1 MTIRIVSNEQIR
13 FDVDVESYNRIVRD
27 LVANVTERVT
37 DHCQAALNEI
47 IKNGISR
54 DLAETITESVDLETV
69 AMYVST
75 NLNYSRVI
83 EIAKQQLVANLLADD
98 RFNVLVTRGINNA
111 TVGFIDEAVERVTAQ
126 LGGQLGIESDV

>member
-13 FDVDVESYNRIVRD
+13 FDIDVESYNRIVRD
-27 LVANVTERVT
+27 LIANVTERVT

-54 DLAETITESVDLETV
+54 DLTETITESVDLETV
-69 AMYVST
+69 AMYVSA

>member
-13 FDVDVESYNRIVRD
+13 FDIDVESYNRILRD
-27 LVANVTERVT
+27 LLANLTERVT
-37 DHCQAALNEI
+37 DHCQATLNEI
-47 IKNGISR
+47 ITNGLSSQ
-54 DLAETITESVDLETV
+54 LTETIAGFVDIDNV
-69 AMYVST
+69 AMYVSA

-83 EIAKQQLVANLLADD
+83 EVAKQQLVANLLADD
-98 RFNVLVTRGINNA
+98 RFKVLVTRGINSA

>member
-13 FDVDVESYNRIVRD
+13 FDIDVESYNRILRD
-27 LVANVTERVT
+27 LLANLTERVT
-37 DHCQAALNEI
+37 NHCEATLNELI
-47 IKNGISR
+47 RNGISR
-54 DLAETITESVDLETV
+54 DLTETITESIDLEHV
-69 AMYVST
+69 ATYVSA
-75 NLNYSRVI
+75 NLNYGRVI

-98 RFNVLVTRGINNA
+98 RFKVLVTRGINSA

>member
-1 MTIRIVSNEQIR
+1 MSIRIVSNEQVR

-27 LVANVTERVT
+27 ITLNVTARCEEQINRMI
-37 DHCQAALNEI
+37 A
-47 IKNGISR
+47 NGISSELSESISESI
-54 DLAETITESVDLETV
+54 DLDNL
-69 AMYVST
+69 AMYVSA

-98 RFNVLVTRGINNA
+98 RFNVLVTRGINSA

>member
-1 MTIRIVSNEQIR
+1 MSIRIVSNEQVR

-27 LVANVTERVT
+27 ITLHVTARCEE
-37 DHCQAALNEI
+37 QINQMIA
-47 IKNGISR
+47 NGISS
-54 DLAETITESVDLETV
+54 DLSQMISESIDLDNV
-69 AMYVST
+69 AMYVSA

-98 RFNVLVTRGINNA
+98 RFNVLVTRGINSA

-126 LGGQLGIESDV
+126 LGGQLGMESDV

>member
-1 MTIRIVSNEQIR
+1 MSIRIVSNEQVR

-27 LVANVTERVT
+27 ITLHVTSRCEEQINRMI
-37 DHCQAALNEI
+37 A
-47 IKNGISR
+47 NGISSELSESISESI
-54 DLAETITESVDLETV
+54 DLDNL
-69 AMYVST
+69 AMYVSA

-98 RFNVLVTRGINNA
+98 RFNVLVTRGINSA